1 MEQINMDKKQ
11 VTSLLW
17 DVMQHENAI
26 ENNQDAMDAFMVIAN
41 RFKEYIPDFEELQKE
56 YSGLQTISR
65 EYSYADAKT
74 TDPDVISEALVQVW
88 LSIKHE
94 DNLLR
99 EQVPELNKRTER
111 ATEDLEWLETF
122 LSHEQI
128 ETLVGGPIYD
138 DEEAD

>member
-1 MEQINMDKKQ
+1 MNKKQ
-11 VTSLLW
+11 VTNLLSE
-17 DVMQHENAI
+17 VLQHENAI

-74 TDPDVISEALVQVW
+74 TDPDAISDALAKVW

-94 DNLLR
+94 ADLLR

-111 ATEDLEWLETF
+111 ATEDLELLETF

>member
-1 MEQINMDKKQ
+1 MNKEQ
-11 VTSLLW
+11 VTNLLSE
-17 DVMQHENAI
+17 VLQHENAI

-41 RFKEYIPDFEELQKE
+41 RFKEYIPNFEELQKE
-56 YSGLQTISR
+56 YNDLQTISR

-88 LSIKHE
+88 FSIKHE
-94 DNLLR
+94 ADLLR
-99 EQVPELNKRTER
+99 EKVPELNKRTKK
-111 ATEDLEWLETF
+111 ATDDLGWLETF

-128 ETLVGGPIYD
+128 ETLAGGPIYD

>member
-1 MEQINMDKKQ
+1 MNKKQ
-11 VTSLLW
+11 VTNLLS

-26 ENNQDAMDAFMVIAN
+26 DKNQDAMDAFMLIAN

-56 YSGLQTISR
+56 YRGLQTISR
-65 EYSYADAKT
+65 EYNCANAQT
-74 TDPDVISEALVQVW
+74 TDPDAISDALAKVW

-94 DNLLR
+94 ADLLR
-99 EQVPELNKRTER
+99 EQVPELNKRTKR
-111 ATEDLEWLETF
+111 ATDDLGWLETF

-138 DEEAD
+138 EEVD

>member
-1 MEQINMDKKQ
+1 MNKEQ
-11 VTSLLW
+11 VTNLLSE
-17 DVMQHENAI
+17 VLQHENAI

-41 RFKEYIPDFEELQKE
+41 RFKEYIPNFEELQKE

-74 TDPDVISEALVQVW
+74 TDPDAISDALAKVW

-94 DNLLR
+94 ADLLH
-99 EQVPELNKRTER
+99 EQVPELNKRTKR
-111 ATEDLEWLETF
+111 VTDDLGWLETF

-138 DEEAD
+138 DEEAN